1 MSQAIRFFNGLS
13 HCTFFTSMIML
24 MLEYVSIEK
33 RSLVGNLSLAI
44 SLTVGGVYQPWLL
57 KVVGDWK
64 LFLFI
69 LYIQCLVI
77 IAAPW

>member
-1 MSQAIRFFNGLS
+1 
-13 HCTFFTSMIML
+13 MIML

-44 SLTVGGVYQPWLL
+44 SLTVGGTYQPWLL
-57 KVVGDWK
+57 KLVGDWK
-64 LFLFI
+64 VFLFI
-69 LYIQCLVI
+69 LYIQCIVI